1 MSYQEFKELRVWQE
15 AKQLA
20 IRIYKITANTQFSKD
35 FGLRDQVRKAAVSV
49 ASNIAEGYEKNSN
62 KDFVRYLLIA
72 KGSLAELRTQLEIAL
87 EIGYIDKKVFEK
99 AEDQCKKITA
109 MVIKLIKAR
118 RQDNLNLRKQ
128 AD

>member
-1 MSYQEFKELRVWQE
+1 MGYQEFKELRVWQE

-20 IRIYKITANTQFSKD
+20 VQIYKITTTARFSKD
-35 FGLRDQVRKAAVSV
+35 YGLQDQVQRAAVSV

-87 EIGYIDKKVFEK
+87 EIGYIDKKVFESV
-99 AEDQCKKITA
+99 EDQCKKITA

-118 RQDNLNLRKQ
+118 R
-128 AD
+128 